1 MNVKRNIKI
10 IIALVLGIA
19 VFFQVVRL
27 NFVMNFLENNNN
39 IKNKN
44 VYSSSKIP
52 ANVEQEKFLI
62 LFDKNEQN
70 SSDITQNIK
79 EVLKYM
85 KKRVVVQERN
95 DIQDIDAAY
104 RGVVLTFENIDGF
117 KGISSLM
124 DYAKNGGYVLFAE
137 RPIIGDV
144 LPSILSQIGVKNVYD
159 IEAAE
164 GIELTSNVLIK
175 GKGSNFSKKILTD
188 SSLKVEL
195 KDTSQMLL
203 VSDNKIPMLWQTNYG
218 TGKIMMYNGTILA
231 KKNARGIIAGAIGM
245 LIPDYIYPVIDAKL
259 TYIDDFPAPIPG
271 GTNSTL
277 YKEYGISTADFYR
290 KVWWPDVLK
299 ISKLYNLKY
308 TGLIIEDYNNRTT
321 PPFITKTSNSNDFL
335 LYATELLK
343 NNGELG
349 LHGYNHQSLAPKN
362 YIKQPLG
369 YNSWANEKNMER
381 SIEEAIRYSSS
392 LLKNYKLRVYVPPSN
407 ILSPLGRKALLK
419 AMPDLKIISS
429 VYNDDYYKDSY
440 VQEFEIKDGI
450 YELPRLTSGYEDN
463 EENIWA
469 AYNGITSVGVFSHF
483 IHPDDVLDIKRSGG
497 KGWQELSKGYGDFMK
512 DVYKKFTWLPP
523 VTASEGANLLKSY
536 TKIEPF
542 MKYKS
547 NAIDVYCRNF
557 QKGDKFILR
566 TNKNIYTDDN
576 CAIEKIDTGTYLVT
590 ANKDKFSI
598 NFK

>member
-95 DIQDIDAAY
+95 DIQNVDTSY

-203 VSDNKIPMLWQTNYG
+203 VSDNKIPILWQTNYG

-497 KGWQELSKGYGDFMK
+497 KGWQELSKGYSDFMK

>member
-62 LFDKNEQN
+62 LFDKTEQN

-95 DIQDIDAAY
+95 DIQNVDASY

-392 LLKNYKLRVYVPPSN
+392 LLKKYKLRVYVPPSN

-512 DVYKKFTWLPP
+512 DVYKKFTWLSP

-566 TNKNIYTDDN
+566 TNKKIYTDDN